1 MNGASEGPPSE
12 TERNRGRVLAPAPLQ
27 FPAAATYFGLSHS
40 WSGWKTHA
48 SLGLDQK
55 GPGSKEIP
63 RCQAAL
69 EHRSWNVSTRV
80 AVGVGATGHSQP
92 HRGAAQTLETGQLTI
107 TSCSQERNKLRNWL
121 FVKDY
126 CSGQLWKGLGKN
138 KSMLDLTRST
148 TSDSGT
154 WHQAHRNLCCG
165 V

>member
-40 WSGWKTHA
+40 WSGWKTPA

-69 EHRSWNVSTRV
+69 GH
-80 AVGVGATGHSQP
+80 GV
-92 HRGAAQTLETGQLTI
+92 LWEDQL
-107 TSCSQERNKLRNWL
+107 
-121 FVKDY
+121 
-126 CSGQLWKGLGKN
+126 GLVIIFRW
-138 KSMLDLTRST
+138 SI
-148 TSDSGT
+148 
-154 WHQAHRNLCCG
+154 
-165 V
+165 